1 MENLQ
6 EQGMQWL
13 WNLKGNLDMVQDN
26 NQSLAKTYVLSTL
39 AVVLWGLSFVWSNDI
54 LMHNVPP
61 FTFLFV
67 RLACAGILLYIY
79 SRLSGKLQKVERKD
93 FKYMFFM
100 AFCEPFIYFIG
111 ETYGMKFT
119 GSAVLAAVIIATIPI
134 TCLVAEKLLYKI
146 PYTAFKIIGTAITI
160 PGILMVVMKGGE
172 QTSVDHY
179 YGLALLFLAVA
190 GATGYAAIVKKLSGK
205 YNSTTITT
213 YQFMIGAV
221 LFLPF
226 FLGFGL
232 DGLNSTFFS
241 KDVMVPLLSL
251 AILCSCLAFLC
262 WVNTI
267 ARLGMMKANI
277 FSALIPAVSAV
288 GASVMGQESITILAI
303 TGMAVVIAGVI
314 IAQKN

>member
-1 MENLQ
+1 MVNLQ
-6 EQGMQWL
+6 VQEMQKP
-13 WNLKGNLDMVQDN
+13 WNLKDNAIMGQNGNS
-26 NQSLAKTYVLSTL
+26 SLAKTYVLSTL
-39 AVVLWGLSFVWSNDI
+39 AVVLWGLSFVWTNDI

-61 FTFLFV
+61 FTLLFV
-67 RLACAGILLYIY
+67 RLACAGILLYVY
-79 SRLSGKLQKVERKD
+79 SRLTKKLQKVEKKD
-93 FKYMFFM
+93 LKYMFLM

-134 TCLVAEKLLYKI
+134 TCLVAEKIIYKI
-146 PYTAFKIIGTAITI
+146 PYTALKIIGTAITI
-160 PGILMVVMKGGE
+160 PGILMVVMKGGD

-179 YGLALLFLAVA
+179 YGIALLFLAVA
-190 GATGYAAIVKKLSGK
+190 GATGYAAVVKKLSGK

-213 YQFMIGAV
+213 YQFVIGAM
-221 LFLPF
+221 LFFPL

-232 DGLNSTFFS
+232 DGINSTFFS

-262 WVNTI
+262 WVNAI

-288 GASVMGQESITILAI
+288 GAAAMGQENITVLAVI
-303 TGMAVVIAGVI
+303 GMAVVIAGVI